1 MSRAVLR
8 ETFGGPEVL
17 HVRQIAEPHAGAGE
31 IRVRVRAAGL
41 NPLDLSIAST
51 PTLAAAFGLSL
62 PAGFGCDFAGA
73 VDEIGLGVD
82 GFEVGDR
89 VYGGVVGKAVADF
102 VVMTVPPVPPSLLLH
117 TPDGVRDEV
126 AAALPIPGLTA
137 SAAVAAVGVHRG
149 DTVLIGGA
157 AGGVGVL
164 AVQLA
169 RLCGATVIGTASFG
183 TFEFLRQLGAEPV
196 VYGPGLAERIRS
208 LAPGGLS
215 AAMDLY
221 GTEAAEAA
229 LALGVAP
236 QRICTVA
243 AGPNPP
249 GGVRATGAAHAVP
262 EALQRIAAAIGADTL
277 TVPIA
282 ATYPIEQ
289 IHDAARMQTER
300 HTHGKIVITF

>member
-1 MSRAVLR
+1 MSRAVVRLA
-8 ETFGGPEVL
+8 FGGPEVL
-17 HVRQIAEPHAGAGE
+17 HVRQVAEPHAGAGE
-31 IRVRVRAAGL
+31 VRVRVRVAGL
-41 NPLDLSIAST
+41 NPLDLNIAST
-51 PTLAAAFGLSL
+51 PALAAAFGLSL
-62 PAGFGCDFAGA
+62 PTGFGCDFAGV
-73 VDEIGLGVD
+73 VDEIGLGVG

-89 VYGGVVGKAVADF
+89 VYGGVVGNAVADF
-102 VVMTVPPVPPSLLLH
+102 VVMTVPPVPPGLLLH
-117 TPDGVRDEV
+117 TPGAVPDEV

-169 RLCGATVIGTASFG
+169 RLRGATVIGTASLG
-183 TFEFLRQLGAEPV
+183 TFEFLRQLGAEPA

-215 AAMDLY
+215 AAVDLY
-221 GTEAAEAA
+221 GTEAAETA

-236 QRICTVA
+236 NRICTVA

-249 GGVRATGAAHAVP
+249 GGVLATGAAHAAP
-262 EALQRIAAAIGADTL
+262 DELQRITAAIGAGTL

-282 ATYPIEQ
+282 ASFPIEQ
-289 IHDAARMQTER
+289 VRDAARMLTER